1 MEEVF
6 THHQT
11 LQDACQGRFHPGRA
25 VSNGLKIVVEWK
37 EGHLSGVVATL
48 KRTEGAVDGI
58 EPVVERGT
66 LNEVSR
72 LEEQD
77 GLRVGETERVL

>member
-1 MEEVF
+1 M
-6 THHQT
+6 
-11 LQDACQGRFHPGRA
+11 DQGIYHPDKAGVSTGRR
-25 VSNGLKIVVEWK
+25 NPYG
-37 EGHLSGVVATL
+37 GDTYLSRVVATL
-48 KRTEGAVDGI
+48 EGTEGAIDRV